1 MEKGD
6 YKLMR
11 KIALLIDQDMKKNKP
26 WDLS

>member
-6 YKLMR
+6 FKLMR
-11 KIALLIDQDMKKNKP
+11 KIALLIDQDMKKGKP